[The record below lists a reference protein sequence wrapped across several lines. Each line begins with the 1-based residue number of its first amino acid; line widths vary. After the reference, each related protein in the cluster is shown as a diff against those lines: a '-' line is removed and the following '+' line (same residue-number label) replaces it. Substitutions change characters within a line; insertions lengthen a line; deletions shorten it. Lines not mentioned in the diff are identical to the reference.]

1 MNATCMAQTSKLPFA
16 AAILLAALA
25 VAPLGVY
32 AQAIA
37 TPAKSRADA
46 ISPPFLAKP
55 TIERVVVRGRSGTFS
70 RLEPRPTRTEEE
82 RSARAAALRATYH
95 QPPEQWPAPNV
106 DEGVPWKELGLLP
119 EMVHPMG
126 NPHSPAKQ
134 LLGETLFFDPRLSGS
149 GQMACASCHDADL
162 GWGDGRTTS
171 FGMDRKPL
179 DRNAPSIMNVG
190 YHKNFFWDGRA
201 KSLEDQAS
209 HVLMNQD
216 EMRSAPADVEK
227 TLGEIPRYRTMFR
240 EAFGADEITMEQVT
254 QALACFERT
263 IVGGRTRFDA
273 FLKGTDRALSDSE
286 VLGLD
291 VFRNEGRCMNC
302 HHGPLLSDS
311 ELHDVSLSYYG
322 RKYEDLGQYNVTKD
336 PKHVGAFRTPSLRN
350 VQHGGPYMHNGLFPT
365 VRGVLNMYNAGMPTL
380 VRKAEQQNDPLF
392 PTKSRHLRPLGL
404 NPQDLADLEA
414 FLEAASE
421 RHVRFRP
428 PALPQADDPAE
439 LPAAE
444 TTAAATAVKDAVG
457 TAK

>member
-1 MNATCMAQTSKLPFA
+1 MFA
-16 AAILLAALA
+16 VAAIAPVVAHAQA
-25 VAPLGVY
+25 VAIP
-32 AQAIA
+32 
-37 TPAKSRADA
+37 PAPMADA
-46 ISPPFLAKP
+46 VSPPFLARP
-55 TIERVVVRGRSGTFS
+55 VMERVVVRGRSGTFS
-70 RLEPRPTRTEEE
+70 RKEPRPTRTDEE
-82 RSARAAALRATYH
+82 RAKRAAELRAVYH
-95 QPPEQWPAPNV
+95 QPPESWPAPNV

-119 EMVHPMG
+119 EMTHPAE
-126 NPHSPAKQ
+126 NPHSRAKQ

-179 DRNAPSIMNVG
+179 KRNAPSIMNVG
-190 YHKNFFWDGRA
+190 YHKNFFWDGRVT
-201 KSLEDQAS
+201 SLEDQAS
-209 HVLMNQD
+209 HVLRNED

-227 TLGEIPRYRTMFR
+227 TLGEIPRYRAMFR
-240 EAFGADEITMEQVT
+240 EAFGDDEITMERVT
-254 QALACFERT
+254 RALACFERT

-273 FLKGTDRALSDSE
+273 FLKGTDRAMSDSE

-302 HHGPLLSDS
+302 HHSPLLSDS
-311 ELHDVSLSYYG
+311 ELHDVGLSYYG

-380 VRKAEQQNDPLF
+380 VRREEQKDDPLF

-404 NPQDLADLEA
+404 NQQDLADLEA

-428 PALPQADDPAE
+428 PTLPQADDPAVAA
-439 LPAAE
+439 PAAE
-444 TTAAATAVKDAVG
+444 TTAAATTVKDAAADA
-457 TAK
+457 TE